1 MKQDEAKAIAN
12 LVTWLEA
19 KAKKQAGDDWM
30 AEQGFDR
37 KD

>member
-1 MKQDEAKAIAN
+1 MSNNEDDSDDARS
-12 LVTWLEA
+12 LED
-19 KAKKQAGDDWM
+19 AGADWM